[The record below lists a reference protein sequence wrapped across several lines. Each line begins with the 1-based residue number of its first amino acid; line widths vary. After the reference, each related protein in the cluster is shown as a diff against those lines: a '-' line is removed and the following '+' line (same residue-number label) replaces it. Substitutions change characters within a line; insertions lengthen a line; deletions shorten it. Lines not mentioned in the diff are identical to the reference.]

1 MKRVI
6 LIFFIVC
13 VNSLM
18 ADLEDH
24 LKKPTDKF
32 CVHSLKGIDFIYVI
46 NLDQRPEKF
55 ALCSLQLNAFGIQ
68 PYRFSA
74 VNGWELSLEA
84 ISHVGIKYEP
94 WITHDHW
101 GTYYSGE
108 GEFRHEIVQTDRQ
121 KLFFPLHVARRNWH
135 CAESSFLCCKMHILP
150 NMKQFG

>member
-1 MKRVI
+1 MIERVI

-24 LKKPTDKF
+24 LKKLTDKF

-84 ISHVGIKYEP
+84 INDVGIKYEP
-94 WITHDHW
+94 WMTMIIGVPTIPVKENFVMKLYRQIGRNYFSHCMSRGAIGIVLSHLSVLQDHI
-101 GTYYSGE
+101 
-108 GEFRHEIVQTDRQ
+108 FAI
-121 KLFFPLHVARRNWH
+121 
-135 CAESSFLCCKMHILP
+135 
-150 NMKQFG
+150 